1 MAGGGGGGH
10 GPFSLLLPRLILGS
24 PPLLCRLWTRSRQR
38 GWGTATT
45 LWRMRPS
52 TRGCGRRTCTSRC
65 QGRGR
70 TEVESQEGPR
80 SRRSRASCG
89 GCGQWALKLPGGG
102 GRRGPTGSRSRQQGG
117 QCDWGSRRLQ
127 PQDVGEGGV
136 SMAWRCPCQPHACSS
151 RSAPGPA
158 TSRALGSQTHS
169 TRSFGEACSPG
180 PLSFVL
186 GEPKVGRKSRDW
198 ALVMLGL
205 LMRNLSEP
213 LVISRCY
220 YPPLTNEDAKAP
232 MGYNLTK

>member
-1 MAGGGGGGH
+1 MGGGGGGH

-102 GRRGPTGSRSRQQGG
+102 GRRGPTGSRSRQQAA
-117 QCDWGSRRLQ
+117 
-127 PQDVGEGGV
+127 P
-136 SMAWRCPCQPHACSS
+136 
-151 RSAPGPA
+151 APGCGGGRGQHGLEVSLPA
-158 TSRALGSQTHS
+158 PR
-169 TRSFGEACSPG
+169 
-180 PLSFVL
+180 
-186 GEPKVGRKSRDW
+186 
-198 ALVMLGL
+198 L
-205 LMRNLSEP
+205 LFQVCPWS
-213 LVISRCY
+213 SY
-220 YPPLTNEDAKAP
+220 LTGAWKPDTQHAVVR
-232 MGYNLTK
+232 